1 LHTHPDILLRRAA
14 PPPAR
19 AMAGDA
25 PAAPGGGAE
34 QARATPV
41 ATVITIMANLV
52 GAGLLSLPYTFRRSG
67 LLVGAL
73 AMLVMAV
80 LNTFSMVVIAR
91 CCELSGAFS
100 YKDMAKAALGPV
112 GGTVVTAVMA
122 VYTLG
127 SCVSFS
133 VLLGD
138 FLPALVCEDGCN
150 TPAQQLFGQREVTMV
165 MAGVLVLYPLCLPR
179 QLNALKYTSTLSAVC
194 IVYTAI
200 MIAARAIS
208 SGPAGR
214 APAEDVHLFNGVVG
228 LFISAP
234 ILAVSLTAHYNS
246 ARFYAELSN
255 RSLARFTG
263 IVSVAF
269 VVVVALY
276 QATAVGGYLLFGSAT
291 KGDVLQNFAGEC
303 STGAGAGKEGASNMA
318 LLSIVGPV
326 H

>member
-1 LHTHPDILLRRAA
+1 MLTTDLADRASVSTDASHTHQYLCVAA
-14 PPPAR
+14 RPPPAR
-19 AMAGDA
+19 AMAGEAPGA
-25 PAAPGGGAE
+25 PAGGE
-34 QARATPV
+34 QARATPI
-41 ATVITIMANLV
+41 ATIITIMANLV

-80 LNTFSMVVIAR
+80 LNTLSMVVIAR

-208 SGPAGR
+208 SSPSGR
-214 APAEDVHLFNGVVG
+214 APAGDVHLFNGVVG

-246 ARFYAELSN
+246 ARFYYELSH

-263 IVSVAF
+263 IVTAAF

-276 QATAVGGYLLFGSAT
+276 QATAVGGYLLFGSST
-291 KGDVLQNFAGEC
+291 KGDVLQNFAGERR
-303 STGAGAGKEGASNMA
+303 TEAGWEG
-318 LLSIVGPV
+318 VE
-326 H
+326 